1 MNEESGG
8 RLVGVQCP
16 VEYEVCACVCIFIKQ
31 MHPINEYYY
40 IIIILIQLI
49 LLDNDTYRIDE
60 FIPRLKTRTVS
71 RDDDDVGG

>member
-1 MNEESGG
+1 MKD
-8 RLVGVQCP
+8 
-16 VEYEVCACVCIFIKQ
+16 EVCACVCIFIKQ

-71 RDDDDVGG
+71 RDDDVGGAEEEAECFISNTE